1 MPQNKR
7 MNEMMGKTLLC
18 PISGESRTRVH
29 VCKRVYNPEAHPLNL
44 FWGAIRCMIPHPH
57 NHPAT
62 FTSTERATE
71 KEATAQATSGIRT
84 GNVWHSHRQRLKLA
98 QATSGIR
105 TGNVRHSHR
114 QRLALA
120 QATSDTRTGNVW
132 HSHRQRLALAQ
143 ATSDTRTGNVWHL
156 QTRSGLGACTAR
168 CTADGCRCQW
178 GENTSE
184 WSRQLQRRS

>member
-132 HSHRQRLALAQ
+132 H
-143 ATSDTRTGNVWHL
+143 L